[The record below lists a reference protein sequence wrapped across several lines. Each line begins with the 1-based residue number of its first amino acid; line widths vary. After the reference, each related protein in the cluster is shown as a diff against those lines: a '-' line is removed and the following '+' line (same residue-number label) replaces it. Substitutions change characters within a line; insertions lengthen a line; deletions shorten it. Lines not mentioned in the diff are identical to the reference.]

1 MTDSPSLRYLIV
13 DDADLTE
20 LTYLPDSSAWTHQ
33 PAQSGFGL
41 FNGSLSYPTSQNGT
55 VEITFLSTNVVLY
68 GGLRSQDNQGHGH
81 ENNHQLEPIPFKGLL
96 DGYSVDCTA
105 SSRRSSPMCTLNP
118 LESSQSPRTFR
129 ITVPS
134 EVYIDYFVYEAEV
147 SIYAPGNTSSGT
159 STSSP
164 GPSSSAGAEATGA
177 SSTKKVTG
185 ALVGGAVAGAICLL
199 ALVILVSFLYKRR
212 KGRQGQNQYCS
223 EKLLWSRLSASPSP
237 PRPLSAPSR
246 NDLVTVPPP
255 PPPEIPLE
263 PTRVLPQRQRPII
276 LGSDGGHG
284 TPRHHS
290 QPSTSGDA
298 TGSSKYRRIVGWV
311 QSIRESGPYGGP
323 TAV

>member
-1 MTDSPSLRYLIV
+1 MADSPSLRYLIV

-20 LTYLPDSSAWTHQ
+20 LTYLPDASAWTHL
-33 PAQSGFGL
+33 PAQSGSGL
-41 FNGSLSYPTSQNGT
+41 FNGSLSHPTSQNGT

-68 GGLRSQDNQGHGH
+68 GGLRSQDNRRRDH
-81 ENNHQLEPIPFKGLL
+81 ENDHQVIPFKGLL

-105 SSRRSSPMCTLNP
+105 SSRRSSPMCTPSP
-118 LESSQSPRTFR
+118 LKSSQSARTFR

-147 SIYAPGNTSSGT
+147 SIHAPGNASSGT

-164 GPSSSAGAEATGA
+164 SPSSSAGAEATGA

-199 ALVILVSFLYKRR
+199 ALVILLSFLYKRR
-212 KGRQGQNQYCS
+212 KDRRGQNQYCS
-223 EKLLWSRLSASPSP
+223 EKLSWSRLSASPP
-237 PRPLSAPSR
+237 PPLPLRAPPR

-263 PTRVLPQRQRPII
+263 STRVLPQRQRPII

-284 TPRHHS
+284 YPRHHS